1 VWRKNIKKPK
11 KLQKKVLT
19 KGVGCGIIIE
29 LSRRAVQRN
38 GSPDGSSLKI
48 EQQDNEV
55 QSMKYQVQTPKI
67 LLNLKKL

>member
-1 VWRKNIKKPK
+1 LKKTEK
-11 KLQKKVLT
+11 TSKKVLT
-19 KGVGCGIIIE
+19 KEEGCGIIIE